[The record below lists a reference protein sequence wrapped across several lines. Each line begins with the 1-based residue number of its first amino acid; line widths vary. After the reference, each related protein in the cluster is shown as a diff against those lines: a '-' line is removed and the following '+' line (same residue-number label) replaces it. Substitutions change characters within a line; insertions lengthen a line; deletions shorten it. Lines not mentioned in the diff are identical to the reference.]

1 MDDDLG
7 SKEQCW
13 VTFVASSW
21 HGIDILKYIHH
32 WDTHINTQQ
41 SCDTRNVV
49 SNLFPATVSY
59 NHYDLVFTVVASMVL
74 CSLTSRYCCSLIH
87 EMKIVAIF

>member
-32 WDTHINTQQ
+32 WDTHIYTQQ

-49 SNLFPATVSY
+49 SNLLPATVSY
-59 NHYDLVFTVVASMVL
+59 NNYDLIFTVVASMVL
-74 CSLTSRYCCSLIH
+74 CSYDSLYLLD
-87 EMKIVAIF
+87 IVAH